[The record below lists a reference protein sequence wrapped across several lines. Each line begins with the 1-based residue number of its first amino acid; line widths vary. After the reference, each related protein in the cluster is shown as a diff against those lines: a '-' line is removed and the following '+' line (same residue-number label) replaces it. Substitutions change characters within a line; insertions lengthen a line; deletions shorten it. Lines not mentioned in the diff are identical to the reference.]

1 MKLERVREIGLEE
14 RKKERKKEM
23 TNNAKEIER
32 ERMLERGR

>member
-14 RKKERKKEM
+14 RKKEM

-32 ERMLERGR
+32 ENVREGEIER

>member
-1 MKLERVREIGLEE
+1 MKLERVREIGLE
-14 RKKERKKEM
+14 ERKKEM